1 MECLILYICFNFA
14 FLGVMSTN
22 HGPNKVI
29 YKGHNIVKRQEVPPD
44 NVTTISDHH
53 DYYTSKVITDPKG
66 AYWNELENHTR
77 HILSNDHR
85 RKYSFRRI
93 SFNFPFYGRLM
104 NIFAITTQGFLYMST
119 FTHPQLNWA
128 FTHYIAPLMGNFDTI
143 GNDSHIL
150 YKDDGHSFVVEW
162 RNVELNDQPEK
173 GPYTYQTTLFENG
186 TILFA
191 YKSVPDTDIS
201 GKLWPVKV
209 GVSDAFYFDRDSP
222 FGGYTRFVVR
232 YHLINLNMSYIANYT
247 AIVLDPLPT
256 CNEATTCENCTSL
269 KIAFNCSWC
278 HAAARCSSGI
288 DWHRQNWRNNRCDEN
303 AVDTPSQ
310 CPIPTHIP
318 TTSTTTTTS
327 RLTTTST
334 TTISTKPALITTRP
348 TTTTITT
355 TTASSLSPEPSPIST
370 LGTVRSDAVRSN
382 KDSKAETAIV
392 VPLVIA
398 LVVILI
404 LCGAWIIYARTHPN
418 TRSGIWL
425 IEHSPRKIKERF
437 SGTSFFKDSKE
448 DNSNIHSKYEVQ
460 SDSSTL

>member
-1 MECLILYICFNFA
+1 MKIWI
-14 FLGVMSTN
+14 T
-22 HGPNKVI
+22 KT
-29 YKGHNIVKRQEVPPD
+29 K
-44 NVTTISDHH
+44 ISDHH
-53 DYYTSKVITDPKG
+53 DYYTSRIISDSEG

-85 RKYSFRRI
+85 RKYSLKRI
-93 SFNFPFYGRLM
+93 SFNFPFYGRPI
-104 NIFAITTQGFLYMST
+104 NTFAITTQGFLYMST

-128 FTHYIAPLMGNFDTI
+128 FTHHIAPLMGNFDTI

-162 RNVELNDQPEK
+162 RNVELNDQSEK
-173 GPYTYQTTLFENG
+173 GPYTYQTTLFKNG

-232 YHLINLNMSYIANYT
+232 YHLINLNVSYLANYT

-269 KIAFNCSWC
+269 NIAFNCSWC
-278 HAAARCSSGI
+278 HAASRCSSGI
-288 DWHRQNWRNNRCDEN
+288 DWHRQNWRNKRCDEN
-303 AVDTPSQ
+303 SVGTPEQ
-310 CPIPTHIP
+310 CPIPTNIP
-318 TTSTTTTTS
+318 TTTTTTS
-327 RLTTTST
+327 KPTTPIATTTKATTTIPSKPAST
-334 TTISTKPALITTRP
+334 TTRPSTLK
-348 TTTTITT
+348 ITT
-355 TTASSLSPEPSPIST
+355 TKIMSTTAEPRTTST
-370 LGTVRSDAVRSN
+370 LGTVRSDAVRSK
-382 KDSKAETAIV
+382 KDSKSETAIV

-425 IEHSPRKIKERF
+425 IEHSPRKMKEKF
-437 SGTSFFKDSKE
+437 SGISFFKDSKE
-448 DNSNIHSKYEVQ
+448 DTSTIHSKYGVQ
-460 SDSSTL
+460 SDSSTF

>member
-1 MECLILYICFNFA
+1 
-14 FLGVMSTN
+14 
-22 HGPNKVI
+22 
-29 YKGHNIVKRQEVPPD
+29 
-44 NVTTISDHH
+44 
-53 DYYTSKVITDPKG
+53 
-66 AYWNELENHTR
+66 
-77 HILSNDHR
+77 
-85 RKYSFRRI
+85 
-93 SFNFPFYGRLM
+93 M

-327 RLTTTST
+327 RLTTTLATTTKAT

-355 TTASSLSPEPSPIST
+355 TTASSISPEPLPIST
-370 LGTVRSDAVRSN
+370 MGTVRSDAVRSN
-382 KDSKAETAIV
+382 KDSKSETAIV

-404 LCGAWIIYARTHPN
+404 FCGAWIIYARTHPN

-448 DNSNIHSKYEVQ
+448 DTSNIHSKYEVQ

>member
-1 MECLILYICFNFA
+1 
-14 FLGVMSTN
+14 MSTN

-53 DYYTSKVITDPKG
+53 DYYTSKVIPDPEG

-85 RKYSFRRI
+85 RKYSTCKHQAIEQRIQDALLLILRRI
-93 SFNFPFYGRLM
+93 CM
-104 NIFAITTQGFLYMST
+104 IFGTYQYQNKSVCGFLYMST

-162 RNVELNDQPEK
+162 RNVELNDQPE
-173 GPYTYQTTLFENG
+173 
-186 TILFA
+186 I
-191 YKSVPDTDIS
+191 
-201 GKLWPVKV
+201 
-209 GVSDAFYFDRDSP
+209 
-222 FGGYTRFVVR
+222 GGYTRFVVR

-278 HAAARCSSGI
+278 HAATRCSSGI

-303 AVDTPSQ
+303 VS
-310 CPIPTHIP
+310 
-318 TTSTTTTTS
+318 
-327 RLTTTST
+327 
-334 TTISTKPALITTRP
+334 
-348 TTTTITT
+348 
-355 TTASSLSPEPSPIST
+355 
-370 LGTVRSDAVRSN
+370 
-382 KDSKAETAIV
+382 
-392 VPLVIA
+392 
-398 LVVILI
+398 
-404 LCGAWIIYARTHPN
+404 
-418 TRSGIWL
+418 
-425 IEHSPRKIKERF
+425 
-437 SGTSFFKDSKE
+437 
-448 DNSNIHSKYEVQ
+448 
-460 SDSSTL
+460 